1 VCCELQQNCGRR
13 ITGYQELFRVSTKS
27 ALRQLAWVGNEKRAS
42 IQQRGFDPHS
52 DPQMIFS
59 PDQIKG
65 LG

>member
-42 IQQRGFDPHS
+42 IQLRGFDPHS
-52 DPQMIFS
+52 NP
-59 PDQIKG
+59 PK
-65 LG
+65 